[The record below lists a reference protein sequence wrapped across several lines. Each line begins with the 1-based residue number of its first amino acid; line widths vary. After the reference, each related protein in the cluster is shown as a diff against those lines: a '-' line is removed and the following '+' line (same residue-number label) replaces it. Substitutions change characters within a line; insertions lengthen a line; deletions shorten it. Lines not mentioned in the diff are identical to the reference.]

1 MSENHSIHE
10 FDVNLIV
17 EYFSKIE
24 RQGPGSP
31 EITLKALSFIEHLS
45 ANAQA
50 ADLGCGTGGQTM
62 VLACLLH
69 REKDMTLED
78 LGYDPSLDTYRKEKQ
93 KEYNSEKND
102 KAFGKMLKNYK
113 KNLFKYNN
121 LLVV

>member
-45 ANAQA
+45 ANAQV

-78 LGYDPSLDTYRKEKQ
+78 LGYDPSLDTYRKETQ

-113 KNLFKYNN
+113 KNPLK
-121 LLVV
+121 

>member
-45 ANAQA
+45 ANAQV

-62 VLACLLH
+62 VLTGLLH

-113 KNLFKYNN
+113 KKSF
-121 LLVV
+121 